1 MRLMRE
7 HRRVLFP
14 LANRKTMGLNLHRAI
29 DSITSGWVHM
39 LKSMFGAVF
48 QSVVATGSQPE
59 VSGGKRWHLDAR
71 ERLLFA
77 FPIAGKLSPRLPSG
91 ILCANGPQ
99 TPRKSDYIHYKGV
112 SAISAPCL
120 SDPIFK
126 RIPKVIDEQ
135 NQVNEGVW
143 SQFLWYLSWPTAKRT
158 SSRYPCLS
166 SKARRL
172 GPTTDHLLTRYGVV
186 ECTSQWNP
194 RLTGREALARTHMW
208 DFRISKVS
216 TSDGS
221 FYPFGV
227 SVQQNT

>member
-1 MRLMRE
+1 MPLIQSLPAE
-7 HRRVLFP
+7 YTCWNPCSVQFSSQLWRR
-14 LANRKTMGLNLHRAI
+14 
-29 DSITSGWVHM
+29 
-39 LKSMFGAVF
+39 
-48 QSVVATGSQPE
+48 E
-59 VSGGKRWHLDAR
+59 VSPKYPGGKRWHLDAR

-112 SAISAPCL
+112 SAISASCL

-126 RIPKVIDEQ
+126 RIPKVMDEQ

-143 SQFLWYLSWPTAKRT
+143 SQFRWYLSWPTAKRT
-158 SSRYPCLS
+158 SSRYSCLS
-166 SKARRL
+166 SKARHL
-172 GPTTDHLLTRYGVV
+172 GPIIDHILRRYGVV

-208 DFRISKVS
+208 DCRFQPPMVLFTRLAYLSSKIHKCR
-216 TSDGS
+216 THQH
-221 FYPFGV
+221 PRAHPL
-227 SVQQNT
+227 QQWGMQ